1 MSGKREYIS
10 LLLKTIGHKESCVL
24 TLTARMIGKCIEV
37 HGVFGEPKLF
47 LLRRRISKK
56 NLKSRRKKKK
66 KEGRSRRKRRRRRRG
81 RGKGRGGRGRRERRR
96 RRRSRQCQMLQ
107 KNKDE

>member
-66 KEGRSRRKRRRRRRG
+66 KEGR
-81 RGKGRGGRGRRERRR
+81 R
-96 RRRSRQCQMLQ
+96 RRRSKIEKKEEYIPACNIQGPPFGTEH
-107 KNKDE
+107 D